1 MATLGELKARIA
13 NECDRDDLTS
23 EIADRINRAIEY
35 YADTRFHWNEDIATV
50 TTTADDEYVAIP
62 TGLRREDANGVFV
75 EVGGYKYPLEKKD
88 RTYIQYWQATQNIK
102 GQPVEF
108 AYESGQWRLFP
119 TPNAEYT
126 ITVLGIYDVA
136 APADDDSS
144 NAWTNYA
151 EDLIAARVRYLIARD
166 VTYDDEMMQAARAA
180 EIEALRRLKDET
192 GERTSMGRM
201 EPGW

>member
-13 NECDRDDLTS
+13 NECDRDDLTT

-35 YADTRFHWNEDIATV
+35 YADTRFWFNEQIKTA
-50 TTTADDEYVAIP
+50 TTTADDEYVTPP
-62 TGLRREDANGVFV
+62 TGLRREDANGVFIT
-75 EVGGYKYPLEKKD
+75 VGGFKYPLEKRD

-108 AYESGQWRLFP
+108 AYENEQWRLFP
-119 TPNAEYT
+119 TPSDAYT
-126 ITVLGIYDVA
+126 LTVLGVYDID

-144 NAWTNYA
+144 NDWTNHA
-151 EDLIAARVRYLIARD
+151 EDLIAARARLLISRD
-166 VTYDDEMMQAARAA
+166 VTYDSEMIASARAA
-180 EIEALRRLKDET
+180 EQEALTRLKGET
-192 GERTSMGRM
+192 SERTSMGRM